1 MYYGKSVIPTGET
14 TMAKEK
20 SNGRQHKATYAK
32 DKHRGGYII
41 RVIGPNANRFAGRTV
56 PVVRKDDS
64 EDNEKLT
71 DLIWTGT
78 DNESG
83 QPVAL
88 YNFEPKPKD
97 EVLDDLPF

>member
-1 MYYGKSVIPTGET
+1 
-14 TMAKEK
+14 MAKEK

-56 PVVRKDDS
+56 PVVRKDDT
-64 EDNEKLT
+64 EDNEVLT
-71 DLIWTGT
+71 DLIWTGK

-83 QPVAL
+83 QTVAL
-88 YNFEPKPKD
+88 YNFQPKPKD
-97 EVLDDLPF
+97 EVVDDLPF